1 VLNRLRLLKNCQN
14 TGKIILKAN
23 ERFALKNTLQASVS
37 IVEDP
42 AELDPADLIP
52 FETCQIS
59 KTKFSNLCY
68 EDIC

>member
-1 VLNRLRLLKNCQN
+1 MLNRLRLLKNCQN

-42 AELDPADLIP
+42 AELDPADLFP
-52 FETCQIS
+52 LKHVKFQKQSSQIQAM
-59 KTKFSNLCY
+59 
-68 EDIC
+68 